1 MRRNFSTA
9 RFLPRGFSIW
19 RMVRRPVTTDSSKR
33 GQLSSVLNPVCV
45 RVSANLQ
52 KEIAPM
58 KRKQGEEENDT

>member
-1 MRRNFSTA
+1 
-9 RFLPRGFSIW
+9 
-19 RMVRRPVTTDSSKR
+19 MVRRPVTTDSSKR